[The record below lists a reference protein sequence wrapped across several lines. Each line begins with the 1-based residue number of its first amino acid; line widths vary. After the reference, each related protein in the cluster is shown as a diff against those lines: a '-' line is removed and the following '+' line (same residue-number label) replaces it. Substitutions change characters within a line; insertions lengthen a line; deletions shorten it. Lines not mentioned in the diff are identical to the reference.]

1 MSTTT
6 RFNGNITQL
15 CESIEREIG
24 DNDAQVTSA
33 RSEIERLVS
42 EAELQGRATLTA
54 GADARANA
62 LFADINR
69 LSAASRRQEARLVRA
84 REIEAEEVET
94 EKRLN
99 TVHKTGEPRQ
109 NGTATVPVAGLTYG
123 AGGSYD
129 AAEESPWMDSATGRR
144 ASLGRNERFA
154 DHEAVRDEIAR
165 HAERDKIL
173 VGTHGTFA
181 QQVRSLSTGGSPGVV
196 PTVWASSIIDKARN
210 NSVCL
215 NAGVTV
221 VPMPSKIYQIGRLN
235 ADVAPAY
242 KTEGSAINVSDP
254 GFDFIQLS
262 ATTLGSLTV
271 ASYEFLADAV
281 NADQVL
287 QEAIGKAMSL
297 EIDKAILFGQLLTAD
312 GSEGY
317 NLPTPYPR
325 GVLKTLLAL
334 APTQVLPGS
343 PWTNGTVQTA
353 ASFFRELQSLVFSV
367 KRRNETPGALV
378 SNDALYQKYVDAYD
392 SQNRPLPLPSNLA
405 AMQWLTTNAI
415 NSATQGTTTT
425 ASDVFCGDWS
435 QVLLGQRL
443 GIEIRV
449 LTERYAE
456 LGQVGILAYSRN
468 DVQLARLS
476 AMGVYR
482 YLQAAV

>member
-1 MSTTT
+1 
-6 RFNGNITQL
+6 
-15 CESIEREIG
+15 
-24 DNDAQVTSA
+24 
-33 RSEIERLVS
+33 
-42 EAELQGRATLTA
+42 
-54 GADARANA
+54 
-62 LFADINR
+62 
-69 LSAASRRQEARLVRA
+69 
-84 REIEAEEVET
+84 
-94 EKRLN
+94 
-99 TVHKTGEPRQ
+99 
-109 NGTATVPVAGLTYG
+109 
-123 AGGSYD
+123 
-129 AAEESPWMDSATGRR
+129 
-144 ASLGRNERFA
+144 
-154 DHEAVRDEIAR
+154 
-165 HAERDKIL
+165 
-173 VGTHGTFA
+173 
-181 QQVRSLSTGGSPGVV
+181 
-196 PTVWASSIIDKARN
+196 
-210 NSVCL
+210 
-215 NAGVTV
+215 
-221 VPMPSKIYQIGRLN
+221 MPSKVYQIGRLN

-254 GFDFIQLS
+254 GFDFVQLT

-271 ASYEFLADAV
+271 ASLEFLADAP
-281 NADQVL
+281 NADTVL
-287 QEAIGKAMSL
+287 QEAIGKAMAL

-334 APTQVLPGS
+334 ASGQVLGNA
-343 PWTNGTVQTA
+343 TNGTVQTA

-392 SQNRPLPLPSNLA
+392 TQNRPLPLPSNLA
-405 AMQWLTTNAI
+405 DMPWLTTNAI
-415 NSATQGTTTT
+415 ASATQGTGTTMT
-425 ASDVFCGDWS
+425 DVFCGDWS

>member
-1 MSTTT
+1 MNIESL
-6 RFNGNITQL
+6 ITQY
-15 CESIEREIG
+15 
-24 DNDAQVTSA
+24 TSQLEAA
-33 RSEIERLVS
+33 RTRYN
-42 EAELQGRATLTA
+42 RA
-54 GADARANA
+54 
-62 LFADINR
+62 
-69 LSAASRRQEARLVRA
+69 RQEVEDILATAKTQNRSHLTESEDQRCELAFEKVEKAKAEMTTAEASLAKVRA
-84 REIEAEEVET
+84 IEADDAEYVRQSQISIPTNAGMQARGRPET
-94 EKRLN
+94 IS
-99 TVHKTGEPRQ
+99 
-109 NGTATVPVAGLTYG
+109 ATGLTYG
-123 AGGSYD
+123 AGGSYEGTD
-129 AAEESPWMDSATGRR
+129 DSPWMDAATGRR
-144 ASLGRNERFA
+144 ASLGRTERFA
-154 DHEAVRDEIAR
+154 DHEIVREESAR

-210 NSVCL
+210 KSVCL
-215 NAGVTV
+215 NAGVTTV
-221 VPMPSKIYQIGRLN
+221 VMPSKIYQIGRLN

-271 ASYEFLADAV
+271 ASLEFLADAP
-281 NADQVL
+281 NADTIL
-287 QEAIGKAMSL
+287 QEAIGKAMGL

-343 PWTNGTVQTA
+343 PWTNGTVQTPL
-353 ASFFRELQSLVFSV
+353 SFYRELQSLVFSV

-378 SNDALYQKYVDAYD
+378 SSDALYQKYMDTYD
-392 SQNRPLPLPSNLA
+392 SQGRPLAMPSNLA
-405 AMQWLTTNAI
+405 ALPWLTSNAI

-435 QVLLGQRL
+435 QVLLGQRM

-449 LTERYAE
+449 LTERYSE

-476 AMGVYR
+476 AVGVYR

>member
-1 MSTTT
+1 VRST
-6 RFNGNITQL
+6 
-15 CESIEREIG
+15 
-24 DNDAQVTSA
+24 
-33 RSEIERLVS
+33 
-42 EAELQGRATLTA
+42 
-54 GADARANA
+54 GA
-62 LFADINR
+62 
-69 LSAASRRQEARLVRA
+69 
-84 REIEAEEVET
+84 
-94 EKRLN
+94 
-99 TVHKTGEPRQ
+99 PRPDQ
-109 NGTATVPVAGLTYG
+109 PAVIPVGAGLTYG
-123 AGGSYD
+123 AGSYEGAD
-129 AAEESPWMDSATGRR
+129 ASPWMDSATGRR

-154 DHEAVRDEIAR
+154 DHEVVRDEMQR
-165 HAERDKIL
+165 QAERDKIIT
-173 VGTHGTFA
+173 GTHGTFA

-196 PTVWASSIIDKARN
+196 PTVWSSSIIDRARN
-210 NSVCL
+210 KSVCL

-262 ATTLGSLTV
+262 ATTLASLTV
-271 ASYEFLADAV
+271 ASLEFLADAP
-281 NADQVL
+281 NADTVL
-287 QEAIGKAMSL
+287 QEAIGKAMAL
-297 EIDKAILFGQLLTAD
+297 EIDKAILFGGVLTAD

-317 NLPTPYPR
+317 NLPSPYPR
-325 GVLKTLLAL
+325 GVLKTLLSL

-343 PWTNGTVQTA
+343 PWTNGTVQSATA
-353 ASFFRELQSLVFSV
+353 MYHEIQQLVFSV

-378 SNDALYQKYVDAYD
+378 SNDALFQKYMDSYD
-392 SQNRPLPLPSNLA
+392 TQGRPLAMPPNLA
-405 AMQWLTTNAI
+405 SMQWLTSNAI
-415 NSATQGTTTT
+415 ASATQGTTTT

-443 GIEIRV
+443 GVEIRV

-476 AMGVYR
+476 AMGVFR